1 MSIYSVFSV
10 GMSQTRKLRFPFSV
24 EGFGQGVEKIVP
36 LVGAGGFNQLRY
48 EMMMNVQ
55 NGRKNTKINELF
67 R

>member
-36 LVGAGGFNQLRY
+36 LVGAGLWGP
-48 EMMMNVQ
+48 V
-55 NGRKNTKINELF
+55 GSINSGMK
-67 R
+67 